1 MSTLGISV
9 GQRVGSRISFYLL
22 LGLVMWTTNRLLP
35 NQAEWERKQWAARG
49 VVQPLIGVPV
59 EDVPK
64 MLNAPGSR

>member
-35 NQAEWERKQWAARG
+35 SQAEWERQQWAARG
-49 VVQPLIGVPV
+49 VVQPLIGVPI